1 MLKRMLKE
9 QGMHVFNEL
18 EGMKKQMNQMF
29 EMMNKVMAQA
39 AAGGAGGGGGG
50 GGGGG
55 AVQSQSQSQS
65 QSLQAPKSPSSYL
78 SG

>member
-29 EMMNKVMAQA
+29 EMMNKVMGQA
-39 AAGGAGGGGGG
+39 AAGGAGGGGGSDSG
-50 GGGGG
+50 GGGV
-55 AVQSQSQSQS
+55 VQSQSES